1 MEDKA
6 DGPPKKAC
14 VACVLVASFV
24 WDRSETFCFLV
35 NYLIM
40 L

>member
-14 VACVLVASFV
+14 VACVLEASFV
-24 WDRSETFCFLV
+24 WNRSETFVF
-35 NYLIM
+35 
-40 L
+40 

>member
-14 VACVLVASFV
+14 VACVLEAQ
-24 WDRSETFCFLV
+24 FCLKQKQNLLFSS
-35 NYLIM
+35 
-40 L
+40 